1 MLSDQPARRQQRAGA
16 GLSVWNPRLRAKPCS
31 LPHAVLPQ
39 ILAGLPVL
47 MAPIRGP
54 CSRGQSVGFDMRT
67 APPPPAHRAA
77 PSLFRP
83 VGAHCSLTHR
93 DHEPSSCPQ
102 PSALSRRSYE
112 LSHCARSP
120 PPTPESQLL
129 SFSNRHSRCA
139 HTVHGSSTH
148 SFSSCRVLCF
158 PVCSSR
164 SLLKGFLT
172 ASSFYLP

>member
-120 PPTPESQLL
+120 PPPPSP
-129 SFSNRHSRCA
+129 SFSRSATDTPDAPTLSTDQALTPFQAAESSASQSA
-139 HTVHGSSTH
+139 HPAP
-148 SFSSCRVLCF
+148 C
-158 PVCSSR
+158 
-164 SLLKGFLT
+164 
-172 ASSFYLP
+172 